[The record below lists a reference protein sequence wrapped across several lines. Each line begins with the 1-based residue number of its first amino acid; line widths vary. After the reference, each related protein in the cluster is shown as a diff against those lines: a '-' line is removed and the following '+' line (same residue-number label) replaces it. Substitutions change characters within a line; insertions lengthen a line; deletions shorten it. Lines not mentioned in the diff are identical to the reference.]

1 MYKFWIAKILLPRY
15 CSFFIYVFSFL
26 LIYGILHITSDEFN
40 AFSHLNGSKIQ
51 KVIDNKD
58 NITILFTYAPDKP
71 IIDTFTKLSFSVQ
84 DLEDKHIENQTTAS
98 VTVTNGQRLFKF
110 ENISLTNGHF
120 DVEYIFPDDGTHQ
133 VLTRINTITDI
144 VPALFNVFVPH
155 QAPPNILNPFPTP
168 VDGKYSSEIIVS
180 IILAIIIPLAVVI
193 ALIMVIKKR

>member
-1 MYKFWIAKILLPRY
+1 MIEKIFLQKY
-15 CSFFIYVFSFL
+15 YSFFIYVFSFL
-26 LIYGILHITSDEFN
+26 LIYGIFHITDDEFN

-58 NITILFTYAPDKP
+58 NITILFSYTPDKP

-84 DLEDKHIENQTTAS
+84 DLEGNHIENQTTS
-98 VTVTNGQRLFKF
+98 LVTVTNGQRLFKF
-110 ENISLTNGHF
+110 ENISLINGHF

-168 VDGKYSSEIIVS
+168 VDGKYGIEIIVS
-180 IILAIIIPLAVVI
+180 IILAITIPVGAVI